1 MLHHG
6 LKFTY
11 NKTIPAEKVPNLFFI
26 LTSEKNVLSIDGTYY
41 DGEVLTHSLNPGKLL
56 NATLQ
61 PKKYKQL
68 NHNNGKCRSRPFFEI
83 FMPKLL
89 SQKFEN
95 CPMRCNPKFKTGFEV
110 YDLDLASIP
119 ICKTKNEIHCFLE
132 VFFEVKDSILL
143 KPCNTLEFLGK
154 IKSSHNFADNYQSLF
169 MYTFNNPGL
178 TIVHEE
184 YMIFDFVT
192 MIGSIGGTLGLCIGF
207 SYTNTISYLLG
218 YLKNTIKKCQG
229 NSHDQDLQVI
239 APMNQAIVNE
249 ISMLEK
255 FSVIEDLCKN
265 MEKRLINV
273 EKSMPECEHK
283 N

>member
-1 MLHHG
+1 M
-6 LKFTY
+6 TY
-11 NKTIPAEKVPNLFFI
+11 
-26 LTSEKNVLSIDGTYY
+26 
-41 DGEVLTHSLNPGKLL
+41 SLNPGILL

-61 PKKYKQL
+61 PQKYKQL
-68 NHNNGKCRSRPFFEI
+68 DHNTGKCRSRPFFEI

-89 SQKFEN
+89 YHKFDK
-95 CPMRCNPKFKTGFEV
+95 CPMKCNTKFKTGYEF
-110 YDLDLASIP
+110 YDLELADIP
-119 ICKTKNEIHCFLE
+119 ICKTKAEIDCFVE

-143 KPCNTLEFLGK
+143 KPCYKLEFLGK
-154 IKSSHNFADNYQSLF
+154 IKSSKNFADKYQSLF

-239 APMNQAIVNE
+239 APMNQATVNE

-255 FSVIEDLCKN
+255 MSVIENLCKN
-265 MEKRLINV
+265 MEKRLINL
-273 EKSMPECEHK
+273 EKSMRECEHK